1 MGAKGCSIFFLFVY
15 KLFHLFLIIFFFSVH
30 TQLNAGGLDDQLRL
44 YPVELEQRKNGSK
57 RLCKV
62 IFLMKKRRCKEPQMD
77 TLWTLDISNSKDER
91 TKNRDG
97 YLGFTTMSVG

>member
-1 MGAKGCSIFFLFVY
+1 MSS
-15 KLFHLFLIIFFFSVH
+15 H
-30 TQLNAGGLDDQLRL
+30 
-44 YPVELEQRKNGSK
+44 
-57 RLCKV
+57 
-62 IFLMKKRRCKEPQMD
+62 FLMKKRRCKEPQMD